1 MTSLPTPH
9 PSTEERTA
17 NSPTTDSPTTDS
29 ELTDLLRTQMP
40 LCGLLDIE
48 AVRGDRSEVVL
59 RGAWHETRCTV
70 AGVLH
75 GGYLMALADSAGAT
89 CTVFNLPPGAAGT
102 TTIESKTNLF
112 RPVTSGAITAR
123 ATPVHVGRT
132 TVVVQTDLIR
142 DDGKLVARTVQTQAV
157 LGPA

>member
-1 MTSLPTPH
+1 MTTLPTPEL
-9 PSTEERTA
+9 STDDA
-17 NSPTTDSPTTDS
+17 
-29 ELTDLLRTQMP
+29 LTDLLRAQMP
-40 LCGLLDIE
+40 LCELLDIH

-70 AGVLH
+70 AGALH
-75 GGYLMALADSAGAT
+75 GGYLMALGDCAGAT
-89 CTVFNLPPGAAGT
+89 CTAFNLPPGAGT

-112 RPVTSGAITAR
+112 RPVTSGSVTAR

-142 DDGKLVARTVQTQAV
+142 DDGKLVSRTVQTQAV
-157 LGPA
+157 LAPG